1 MMLSITPLYAG
12 LLTLV
17 FLALSVAVIKQRVAV
32 DKAGDGADE
41 TALNRSMRVQANF
54 VEYVPLGV
62 ILMLCAE
69 LQGAPA
75 LAVHAMGATL
85 LAARVCHGIGMSR
98 TPQITALRAAG
109 FLLTALMLV
118 LSALAV
124 LGHALF

>member
-17 FLALSVAVIKQRVAV
+17 FLALSVAVIKQRVVV
-32 DKAGDGADE
+32 DKAGDGSDE
-41 TALNRSMRVQANF
+41 TELNKSMRVQANF

-75 LAVHAMGATL
+75 LAVHAMGASL
-85 LAARVCHGIGMSR
+85 LIGRICHGIGMSR
-98 TPQITALRAAG
+98 TPQVPALRGGG
-109 FLLTALMLV
+109 FLLTAIMLI
-118 LSALAV
+118 LSASAV